1 MSIWLH
7 GFNDTPILRSRV
19 KPLPRDERMSPSC
32 SSQTLTSISREAWCR
47 NPLRFCS
54 NLGCLKARRHVP
66 SISVITRTKLCLT
79 PTRSAKS
86 QSIRGLMLGIYITGR
101 PTKGRN
107 IMKHGVHTTC
117 GSRSISY
124 RHTIH
129 SDKQHTIHSTKQ
141 HTIHSDD
148 GSPLDRTT
156 HSDIR
161 RPAGSKAV
169 GIFLIVRA

>member
-1 MSIWLH
+1 
-7 GFNDTPILRSRV
+7 
-19 KPLPRDERMSPSC
+19 MSPNC
-32 SSQTLTSISREAWCR
+32 SMRALPPISREAQCW

-66 SISVITRTKLCLT
+66 SISILTWTKLCLAQ
-79 PTRSAKS
+79 TRSAKS
-86 QSIRGLMLGIYITGR
+86 KSIRGLMLGIYITGR

-141 HTIHSDD
+141 HIIHSDD

>member
-1 MSIWLH
+1 
-7 GFNDTPILRSRV
+7 
-19 KPLPRDERMSPSC
+19 MSPSC
-32 SSQTLTSISREAWCR
+32 SSQTLTSISQEAWCQ
-47 NPLRFCS
+47 NPLRFYS

-66 SISVITRTKLCLT
+66 SISIITRTKLCLT

-129 SDKQHTIHSTKQ
+129 STKQ

-148 GSPLDRTT
+148 SSPLDRTT

>member
-1 MSIWLH
+1 
-7 GFNDTPILRSRV
+7 
-19 KPLPRDERMSPSC
+19 MSPSC
-32 SSQTLTSISREAWCR
+32 SSRALTPDQSEAQCR

-54 NLGCLKARRHVP
+54 NLGCLKAQRHVP

-79 PTRSAKS
+79 LTRSAKS

-107 IMKHGVHTTC
+107 IMKHGAHTTC

-148 GSPLDRTT
+148 SSPLDRTT
-156 HSDIR
+156 HSGIR
-161 RPAGSKAV
+161 RPASSKAV
-169 GIFLIVRA
+169 KASFSY